1 MKTTKTATQIATEIN
16 NAGEK
21 HYGEKAKAWES
32 ENVSRIYFGRDFVT
46 IEKDGEIHNR
56 KNGKARALSIG
67 DSAVELVEAH
77 A

>member
-1 MKTTKTATQIATEIN
+1 MKTTKTASQIAEEIN
-16 NAGEK
+16 STGEK

-46 IEKDGEIHNR
+46 IEKDGEIHNS
-56 KNGKARALSIG
+56 KNGKARALTIG
-67 DSAVELVEAH
+67 ASGLELVEAR